1 MYREASS
8 KLVESFA
15 MVAWSI
21 WERQNRI
28 RERQKVWGVDEV
40 CARASEMLKEFHGVH
55 RKIPRLVVRSG
66 DVWWKPPALGLFKV
80 NFDGAFFEEQACA
93 GLGVVI
99 RDSAGLVIGALSRK
113 IRYPGSVDTVEALAA
128 RRAVVFAQELCLQA
142 VEVEGDSLKVIQAL
156 VAAKPSRTLF
166 GNVITDIHCLVASF
180 NYIFFHVKREGNKL
194 AYAPFP

>member
-66 DVWWKPPALGLFKV
+66 DVRWKPPALQL
-80 NFDGAFFEEQACA
+80 
-93 GLGVVI
+93 
-99 RDSAGLVIGALSRK
+99 
-113 IRYPGSVDTVEALAA
+113 
-128 RRAVVFAQELCLQA
+128 ELC
-142 VEVEGDSLKVIQAL
+142 IT
-156 VAAKPSRTLF
+156 AAY
-166 GNVITDIHCLVASF
+166 GNILPRKFLNIPPL
-180 NYIFFHVKREGNKL
+180 G
-194 AYAPFP
+194 